1 MNGHTQSLPRRVL
14 ILVVLAA
21 LLVGGFGSLSRV
33 GAFMPS
39 FTTLN
44 ASTLSVVAGQPVT
57 FSSTVSGGG
66 PIPTGTVSF
75 TDNGTLLGTVALF
88 GGVASLNT
96 ATPFFTP
103 GTVHTIIATYSGD
116 VNYTGSVSAPVTLTV
131 GGFGN
136 GFGSGFAAGIT
147 LTSSPNPSAA
157 GQTVTFTA
165 TLGTAGCGFVGG
177 ACGPGFCGVGVP
189 FCGNPG
195 CGVGNPF
202 CGPGFFGGGSVQF
215 FDGNVTIG
223 VVGVIGAVASLSTSG
238 LAPGTHQISA
248 VWNGF
253 NAGFTFAP
261 NTSSTLVQTVNSG
274 VAGTT
279 GVTGAVG
286 VLILSGVGTPPG
298 EGLSAGCNQVTLQ
311 SNQNTAISSLAG
323 LVSPGGSTAA
333 VWKFDNTLKHFI
345 AGYFSTPGSPTDF
358 GVTGG
363 GTESY
368 FFCVVQQ
375 STITSG

>member
-1 MNGHTQSLPRRVL
+1 MNEHTQSLPRRVL

-21 LLVGGFGSLSRV
+21 LLVGGFGSLGRV
-33 GAFMPS
+33 GAFAPS

-44 ASTLSVVAGQPVT
+44 ASTLSVVAGQPVA
-57 FSSTVSGGG
+57 FSATVSGVG

-75 TDNGTLLGTVALF
+75 TDNGTLIGTVALS

-96 ATPFFTP
+96 STPFFTP
-103 GTVHTIIATYSGD
+103 GTVHSIVATYSGD
-116 VNYTGSVSAPVTLTV
+116 ANYTGSVSAPVTLTV
-131 GGFGN
+131 GGVGG
-136 GFGSGFAAGIT
+136 GFVAGIT
-147 LTSSPNPSAA
+147 LSSSPNPSAA

-165 TLGTAGCGFVGG
+165 TLATVGCGFAGG
-177 ACGPGFCGVGVP
+177 ACGPGFCGIGNP
-189 FCGNPG
+189 FCVNPG
-195 CGVGNPF
+195 CGIGNPF

-215 FDGNVTIG
+215 FDGNTTIG
-223 VVGVIGAVASLSTSG
+223 VAGVVGAVASISTSG
-238 LAPGTHQISA
+238 LAPGTHQITA

-261 NTSSTLVQTVNSG
+261 TTSSALVQTVNPG
-274 VAGTT
+274 VGGTT
-279 GVTGAVG
+279 GVTGALG
-286 VLILSGVGTPPG
+286 VLILSGIGTPPG